1 MSNTGLMILIVS
13 SRQPRGGTYHDARFT
28 GEHAEISGV
37 HFLVQ
42 GHVELVC
49 GYTGIST
56 RKLCSNSPG
65 LTASEEDGG
74 VSARRHVP
82 VLLGKYSGYT
92 QVT

>member
-1 MSNTGLMILIVS
+1 MMPDLQRST
-13 SRQPRGGTYHDARFT
+13 PRY
-28 GEHAEISGV
+28 SGV
-37 HFLVQ
+37 RFLGH

-56 RKLCSNSPG
+56 RKLCSNLPG
-65 LTASEEDGG
+65 LSASEEYGG
-74 VSARRHVP
+74 VSARCHVP